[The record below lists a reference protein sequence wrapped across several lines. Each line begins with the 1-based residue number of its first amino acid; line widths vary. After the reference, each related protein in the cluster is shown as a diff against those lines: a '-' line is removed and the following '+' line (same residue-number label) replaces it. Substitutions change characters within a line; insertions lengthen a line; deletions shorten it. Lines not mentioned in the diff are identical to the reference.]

1 MPSHDPGRKRGSWRV
16 QRPNAAKRAA
26 KRAAL
31 RRESTNTE
39 KEEFDRQT
47 LEQRSPLDESG
58 GSINNKLEKMAA
70 MYSAVLLPNAPCTI
84 ML

>member
-1 MPSHDPGRKRGSWRV
+1 M